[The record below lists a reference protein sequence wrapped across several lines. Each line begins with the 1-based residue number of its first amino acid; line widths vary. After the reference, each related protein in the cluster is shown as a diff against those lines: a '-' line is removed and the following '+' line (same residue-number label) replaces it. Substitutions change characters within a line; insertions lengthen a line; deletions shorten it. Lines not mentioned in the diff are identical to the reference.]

1 MVLYT
6 RVKKIAINTNLIVII
21 ITVRYCVKSVNSTYF
36 QSLKKKKKN
45 NLYYSTRV
53 QYLNSLYFFRKLNP
67 PSELKK
73 AKTDTNANTFDND
86 HNSNNST
93 KSPCS

>member
-6 RVKKIAINTNLIVII
+6 RVKKNSNKYKSHCDNN
-21 ITVRYCVKSVNSTYF
+21 YCKILCKISELYILSI
-36 QSLKKKKKN
+36 LKKN